1 MTWLNVAAQSAT
13 RKRKRTTAIGPK
25 AVPATVHVK
34 TCSKGDAV
42 STLKRCCQ
50 CNQEVTDEKGVEYV
64 EILDNARF
72 IARTPP
78 IKART
83 SYFCMASCY
92 ARYLATGYAVFLKN
106 TNVHLLH
113 TTL

>member
-1 MTWLNVAAQSAT
+1 METGTTVAHAAVRA
-13 RKRKRTTAIGPK
+13 RKFLKGKDVTTSRL
-25 AVPATVHVK
+25 
-34 TCSKGDAV
+34 CSM
-42 STLKRCCQ
+42 
-50 CNQEVTDEKGVEYV
+50 CNSLVTTEKGVEYV
-64 EILDNARF
+64 EVLDNARF

>member
-1 MTWLNVAAQSAT
+1 MCNSPV
-13 RKRKRTTAIGPK
+13 TT
-25 AVPATVHVK
+25 
-34 TCSKGDAV
+34 
-42 STLKRCCQ
+42 
-50 CNQEVTDEKGVEYV
+50 EKGVEYV
-64 EILDNARF
+64 EVLDNARF

-106 TNVHLLH
+106 TTVHLLH